1 MLNSASLHFRWFLKV
16 ASAVSD
22 TNLSAQSCAP
32 LRVLVAD
39 DERDTADS
47 LFRILYHEGHEVRAA
62 YDGAEALQV
71 AREFHPDVVILDI
84 GMPQVSGYDVARA
97 LRARYAGVVLVAV
110 TAYKQST
117 DKILAQMAGFDQH
130 FGKPCD
136 PNAIVKLLAG
146 IKRDR

>member
-1 MLNSASLHFRWFLKV
+1 MLNNASLRFPSLLKV
-16 ASAVSD
+16 ATIVSETRQSAKSPP
-22 TNLSAQSCAP
+22 P

-47 LFRILYHEGHEVRAA
+47 LLRILYHEGHEVRTA

-97 LRARYAGVVLVAV
+97 LRARFAGVVLVAV

-146 IKRDR
+146 IKLGR

>member
-1 MLNSASLHFRWFLKV
+1 MIP
-16 ASAVSD
+16 
-22 TNLSAQSCAP
+22 QSGSSVTDSSPSEKSRPP

-62 YDGAEALQV
+62 YDGAEALQM

-84 GMPQVSGYDVARA
+84 GMPQLSGYDVARA

-117 DKILAQMAGFDQH
+117 DKILAQVAGFDQH

-136 PNAIVKLLAG
+136 PSAIVKLLAG
-146 IKRDR
+146 IRLSR

>member
-1 MLNSASLHFRWFLKV
+1 MLNSASLHFRSLLKV
-16 ASAVSD
+16 AAVSD
-22 TNLSAQSCAP
+22 TRRSTKPSPP

-47 LFRILYHEGHEVRAA
+47 LFRILYHEGYEVRAA

-117 DKILAQMAGFDQH
+117 DKILAQIAGFDRH

-136 PNAIVKLLAG
+136 PNAIVNLLAD
-146 IKRDR
+146 IKLSR